1 MKSLLIVAAVL
12 LSGSLIAQE
21 NADKK
26 KKTESGTT
34 KGSGNQKEKQE
45 HKGEKE
51 AKTPEEKANGL
62 TNRMTNNLGL
72 TDDQKTKI
80 YTINVDMAKK
90 NDAIRKNTA
99 LSKEDRRAQL
109 KANYLERKSQYKT
122 ILTEEQFAKY
132 ESWEKEKK
140 AKHQENK
147 DNNQNKSKGKGKK
160 TTSTSTEEEEPEDEL

>member
-12 LSGSLIAQE
+12 ISGSLIAQE

-147 DNNQNKSKGKGKK
+147 GNNQNKSKGKGKK

>member
-1 MKSLLIVAAVL
+1 MKTLLLVAAVL
-12 LSGSLIAQE
+12 FSGSMIAQE
-21 NADKK
+21 NTDQKQ
-26 KKTESGTT
+26 KTESGTT
-34 KGSGNQKEKQE
+34 KGTGNQKEKQN

-51 AKTPEEKANGL
+51 AKTPEERANGL

-72 TDDQKTKI
+72 TDDQKAKI
-80 YTINVDMAKK
+80 YTVNVDMAKK
-90 NDAIRKNTA
+90 NDTIRKNTA

-122 ILTEEQFAKY
+122 ILTEEQLAKY

-147 DNNQNKSKGKGKK
+147 GNNQNKGKGKGKK
-160 TTSTSTEEEEPEDEL
+160 TTSTSTEEEETEDEL